1 MKLFRYILVCSLGAL
16 ALTSCKEDYLDTAPT
31 SSVGEGV
38 AEKTPTGVIALVN
51 GIHNMMYS
59 YNFRQYFGYGIPSLN
74 YQLDMLGDD
83 VINTWPAVY
92 MGVYR
97 WTDHR
102 WSKEGQRINYK
113 AWDCY
118 YTLIQQANTAI
129 HSYKTYLSKE
139 ERKQPAVKYA
149 YGEALGLRAYAYHC
163 LIQLFAKRYN
173 ASTASQDLGV
183 ILRTDANYA
192 TQYDPAPRATVAA
205 VYDQIEAD
213 LKASMD
219 ELKPPTEQSKTRN
232 HLTYSVV
239 AGIAAR
245 VAMCKADYAQA
256 KTYAQAAIDDQT
268 HSLDGASL
276 TNGFNDYTAPEWM
289 WGYRQ
294 TEDQNY
300 FFGSFYA
307 HYSYNF
313 RSSPIGALR
322 YAVNRSLYN
331 ELGAKDVR
339 RKWFVCDDLGDQVPK
354 DGAPQYFAT
363 QGATKKWE
371 TTGQSIKFK
380 AQSPRSSFGDVVI
393 MRVAEMYYIL
403 AEAQARLGEES
414 DAQKTLYTIVKTR
427 DADFTQPTE
436 TGTALIDKILLHKRM
451 DLIYEGVRFF
461 DMKRLGTPPKRLE
474 AANFEIIKR
483 TLGVTFYNKAIE
495 RNSGTNASDIP
506 TTIDDP
512 RWQFAIP
519 YDEIVG
525 NKLCVQ
531 NP

>member
-16 ALTSCKEDYLDTAPT
+16 ALTSCKGDYLDTAPT
-31 SSVGEGV
+31 SSVGEKL
-38 AEKTPTGVIALVN
+38 AEHTPAGVIALVN

-59 YNFRQYFGYGIPSLN
+59 YNFGQAFGAGIPSLN
-74 YQLDMLGDD
+74 YQLDMIGDD
-83 VINTWPAVY
+83 VINSRAAYY

-102 WSKEGQRINYK
+102 WSKEGERINYK

-118 YTLIQQANTAI
+118 YTIIQQANTAI
-129 HSYKTYLSKE
+129 YSYKNYLSKE
-139 ERKQPAVKYA
+139 ERGQAAVKYA

-163 LIQLFAKRYN
+163 LVQLFAKRYN

-219 ELKPPTEQSKTRN
+219 ELKPPTEQRETRN

-256 KTYAQAAIDDQT
+256 KTYAQAAIADQT
-268 HSLDGASL
+268 HSLNGASL
-276 TNGFNDYTAPEWM
+276 TKGFNDYTAPEWM

-294 TEDQNY
+294 AEDQNY
-300 FFGSFYA
+300 FFNSFYA
-307 HYSYNF
+307 QYGYNF
-313 RSSPIGALR
+313 NAHNRGLR
-322 YAVNRSLYN
+322 FAVNRTLYN
-331 ELGAKDVR
+331 QLGAKDIR
-339 RKWFVCDDLGDQVPK
+339 RKWFVCADLGDKIPDDAAPEYFKVAK
-354 DGAPQYFAT
+354 GANE
-363 QGATKKWE
+363 WE
-371 TTGQSIKFK
+371 VTGQCIKFK
-380 AQSPRSSFGDVVI
+380 AQGPKSSFGDVVV

-436 TGTALIDKILLHKRM
+436 TGTALLDKILLHKRM

-474 AANFEIIKR
+474 AANFDIIK
-483 TLGVTFYNKAIE
+483 TFVGLNAYKVAIE

-525 NKLCVQ
+525 NKLCEQ

>member
-16 ALTSCKEDYLDTAPT
+16 ALTSCKGDYLDTAPT
-31 SSVGEGV
+31 SSVGEKV
-38 AEKTPTGVIALVN
+38 AEHTPTGVIALVN

-59 YNFRQYFGYGIPSLN
+59 YGFGQLFGFGIPSLN
-74 YQLDMLGDD
+74 YQLDLLGDD
-83 VINTWPAVY
+83 VINTSVAYY
-92 MGVYR
+92 MTVYR

-102 WSKEGQRINYK
+102 WTKDGEQINYM

-118 YTLIQQANTAI
+118 YTIIQQANTAI
-129 HSYKTYLSKE
+129 YSYKNYLSKE

-163 LIQLFAKRYN
+163 LVQLFAKRYN

-256 KTYAQAAIDDQT
+256 KTYAQAAIADQT
-268 HSLDGASL
+268 HKLDGASL

-294 TEDQNY
+294 AEDQNY

-313 RSSPIGALR
+313 NAHNKGLR
-322 YAVNRSLYN
+322 FAVNRSLYN

-354 DGAPQYFAT
+354 DAAPEYFAT
-363 QGATKKWE
+363 KGATKNWE
-371 TTGQSIKFK
+371 ITGQSIKFK
-380 AQSPRSSFGDVVI
+380 AQGPKSSFGDVVI

-427 DADFTQPTE
+427 DEDFTQPTE

-474 AANFEIIKR
+474 AANFDILKNVLKLQSIYER
-483 TLGVTFYNKAIE
+483 AIE
-495 RNSGTNASDIP
+495 RNSGTNAAEIP
-506 TTIDDP
+506 TTADDP
-512 RWQFAIP
+512 RWQFSIP
-519 YDEIVG
+519 YQEIVG